1 MTLTAEQTQSLSEEF
16 VDHKIEEMSYEEMAD
31 WIYMAEM
38 QKATDEE
45 IKDEIDRYD
54 ENLYDIL
61 VSCVKDEE
69 DSWEVFEE
77 YKHDLHANDWIDS

>member
-1 MTLTAEQTQSLSEEF
+1 
-16 VDHKIEEMSYEEMAD
+16 
-31 WIYMAEM
+31 M

-69 DSWEVFEE
+69 GSWEAFEE